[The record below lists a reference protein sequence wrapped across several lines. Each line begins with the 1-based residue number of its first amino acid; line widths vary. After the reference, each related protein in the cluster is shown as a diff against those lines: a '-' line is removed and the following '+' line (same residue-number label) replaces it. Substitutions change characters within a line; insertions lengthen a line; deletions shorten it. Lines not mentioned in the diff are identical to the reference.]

1 MATVTGLVDP
11 SLAAPAALAESLK
24 RAWRAG
30 AAPDAAAALAEH
42 PVLLD
47 YPSLVIDLA
56 YEEYCLREEAGPAP
70 AVDEFAARFPAH
82 EALVREVLDGHRQ
95 LADHPELLAAAPAWP
110 QPGDRFEQLV
120 VVRELGRGA
129 FARAYLALDPEAG
142 DRSVVLKL
150 TPGPSREAR
159 VLGAITHP
167 HIVPVLWARQSNGFA
182 AVCMPFVGE
191 TTLRDLIAAPAPLGL
206 DRRVALAARLAGA
219 VEHLHRAGLVH
230 GDLKPSNVI
239 VAPDGRPYLI
249 DFNLCA
255 DLAAP
260 AHRCGGTLPYMPPE
274 WLRVVAGGG
283 AAAPATAADV
293 YSFGVLLFEL
303 LTGHVPAEPGT
314 TDAARAAA
322 ELLRQ
327 SIPPRPPVAPAALA
341 GLVRRCLDPIPE
353 RRPDIRRVRAALER
367 HLARRVRCFAATLV
381 ALAVVLS
388 GLVAVALARRS
399 VEPSSA
405 EPAPPA
411 RPAPE
416 LPPEPRHERPATA
429 AEHFECG
436 RRALQEGY
444 VAAALKSFE
453 DADRLEPSGRNA
465 AYLAYAHSLA
475 ANHAGAVEL
484 YRQAVRAKFAPAWVR
499 NNLGRA
505 LLQSGGTRARLLCA
519 RAEVA
524 AALERAPDM
533 PAARLNRAY
542 VRFRLVLA
550 TGYEVSDDPAALDDI
565 EAALAGPA
573 ESPEMYTNA
582 ALVLLTFGGGREHS
596 HARAVWCLKQAVR
609 LGRPPER
616 LLTDPIL
623 QKQLGVKERA
633 ELCGL
638 PPGVPVPAAVDP
650 HLARPPFD
658 PHTFAQAGGAP

>member
-1 MATVTGLVDP
+1 MATVTGLIDP
-11 SLAAPAALAESLK
+11 PLAAPAALAESLK

-30 AAPDAAAALAEH
+30 ADPDAAAALAEH

-47 YPSLVIDLA
+47 YQSLVIDLA

-70 AVDEFAARFPAH
+70 AVAEFAARFPAH

-129 FARAYLALDPEAG
+129 FARVYLANDPDAG
-142 DRSVVLKL
+142 GRSVVLKL
-150 TPGPSREAR
+150 TPGPSREAHF
-159 VLGAITHP
+159 LGGIAHP
-167 HIVPVLWARQSNGFA
+167 HIVPVLWARQSGGFA

-191 TTLRDLIAAPAPLGL
+191 TTLRDIIAGPAPLGL
-206 DRRVALAARLAGA
+206 DRRVELAARLAGA

-283 AAAPATAADV
+283 TAVPATTADV

-314 TDAARAAA
+314 TDSARAAA
-322 ELLRQ
+322 ELLQR
-327 SIPPRPPVAPAALA
+327 STAPRAPVAPAALA
-341 GLVRRCLDPIPE
+341 GLVRRCLDPVPD
-353 RRPDIRRVRAALER
+353 RRPEIGRVRVALER
-367 HLARRVRCFAATLV
+367 HLARRARRCAVAAV
-381 ALAVVLS
+381 ALAVVLG
-388 GLVAVALARRS
+388 GLVAVALTRRS
-399 VEPSSA
+399 VEPPSA
-405 EPAPPA
+405 GPTLPA
-411 RPAPE
+411 RNAPE
-416 LPPEPRHERPATA
+416 VPPELRHERPATA
-429 AEHFECG
+429 AEHFERG
-436 RRALQEGY
+436 RRELRDGY
-444 VAAALKSFE
+444 FSAALKSFE

-475 ANHAGAVEL
+475 ANHLGAAEL
-484 YRQAVRAKFAPAWVR
+484 YRRAIRADFAPAWVR
-499 NNLGRA
+499 NNLARA
-505 LLQSGGTRARLLCA
+505 LLQSGGTRAKLSSA
-519 RAEVA
+519 RTEVA
-524 AALERAPDM
+524 AALELVSDL

-542 VRFRLVLA
+542 VRFRLVLGS
-550 TGYEVSDDPAALDDI
+550 GYEVSDDPAARDDI

-573 ESPEMYTNA
+573 ESAEMYTNA
-582 ALVLLTFGGGREHS
+582 ALVLLTFGGGKENPR
-596 HARAVWCLKQAVR
+596 ARAVWCLKQAIR
-609 LGRPPER
+609 LGRPPAR
-616 LLTDPIL
+616 LLTDPIF
-623 QKQLGVKERA
+623 QKQLGAKERA
-633 ELCGL
+633 ELGGL
-638 PPGVPVPAAVDP
+638 TPGPAVPAAPDP
-650 HLARPPFD
+650 HLVCPPLNS
-658 PHTFAQAGGAP
+658 HTFARAGAP